1 MIGDDRGMVPRADRA
16 ERRALRRSQRVLRRM
31 ERRAGRGGPGVAG
44 RLLGVAIAATVA
56 GGAWWAGTGTQWDAT
71 AVADLWTPRAYVE
84 VGGEAVAVPRPEP
97 AEGRPLPPVPVTT
110 AGTYAFLHTDGAGG
124 PVGYDPCRPVRY
136 VVNPAGQP
144 PALDGVLHEAAQ
156 IVSEAAGVL
165 LVHDGSTDEPPAMD
179 RPLIQPD
186 RYGEDWAPV
195 LLAWSDEDGFPELAG
210 QVAGIGGSA
219 AVPGPTGEGRW
230 LAAGRVVL
238 DGPDLAAMLERPRGA
253 DQVRAIVVHELAHV
267 LGLDHVDDTG
277 ELMHPL
283 TRDRSDLGPGDRQG
297 LALLGQV
304 ACRP

>member
-1 MIGDDRGMVPRADRA
+1 MIGDDLGMVPSADRA

-31 ERRAGRGGPGVAG
+31 ERRAGRGGPGPAG
-44 RLLGVAIAATVA
+44 RLLGVAVAATVA
-56 GGAWWAGTGTQWDAT
+56 GAAWWAGTGTQWDAT
-71 AVADLWTPRAYVE
+71 AVANLWTPRAYID

-110 AGTYAFLHTDGAGG
+110 TGTHAFLHTDDAGA

-136 VVNPAGQP
+136 VVNTAGQP
-144 PALDGVLHEAAQ
+144 PALDGVVHEAAQ

-179 RPLIQPD
+179 RALIQPD
-186 RYGEDWAPV
+186 RYGDDWAPV
-195 LLAWSDEDGFPELAG
+195 LVAWADEDGFPELAG

-219 AVPGPTGEGRW
+219 AVPGPTGQGRW

-238 DGPDLAAMLERPRGA
+238 DGPDLAAMLERPGGS

>member
-1 MIGDDRGMVPRADRA
+1 MGTSASRA
-16 ERRALRRSQRVLRRM
+16 ERRELRRTRRVLRRM
-31 ERRAGRGGPGVAG
+31 ERRAARRGGSPAG
-44 RLLGVAIAATVA
+44 RLLG
-56 GGAWWAGTGTQWDAT
+56 GLT
-71 AVADLWTPRAYVE
+71 AVAVAAGAVWAGDEAGWDLAAVGELWAPRAYVV

-97 AEGRPLPPVPVTT
+97 ASGRQLPVVPVTT
-110 AGTYAFLHTDGAGG
+110 AGSYAFLHSDDTGG

-144 PALDGVLHEAAQ
+144 PELGGVVHEAARLA
-156 IVSEAAGVL
+156 SEAAGVL
-165 LVHDGSTDEPPAMD
+165 LVDAGATDEPPTMD
-179 RPLIQPD
+179 RPLIQPE

-195 LLAWSDEDGFPELAG
+195 LVAWSDEGAFPELAG
-210 QVAGIGGSA
+210 QVAGIAGSA

-238 DGPDLAAMLERPRGA
+238 DGPDLTAMLERPGGVDRA
-253 DQVRAIVVHELAHV
+253 RAIVVHELAHV
-267 LGLDHVDDTG
+267 LGLDHVEDTG

-283 TRDRSDLGPGDRQG
+283 TRDRTDLGPGDRQG

>member
-1 MIGDDRGMVPRADRA
+1 MIGDDQEMVPSPSRA
-16 ERRALRRSQRVLRRM
+16 ERRRLRRSQRVLRRM
-31 ERRAGRGGPGVAG
+31 ERRAGRGGHGVAG
-44 RLLGVAIAATVA
+44 RLIGVAVAAAVA
-56 GGAWWAGTGTQWDAT
+56 GGAWWAGSGAQWDAT
-71 AVADLWTPRAYVE
+71 AVTDLWAPRAYVE

-110 AGTYAFLHTDGAGG
+110 TGTHAFLHTDDAGG

-144 PALDGVLHEAAQ
+144 PALEAVVHEAART
-156 IVSEAAGVL
+156 VSEAAGVL
-165 LVHDGSTDEPPAMD
+165 LVHDGSTDEPPTMD

-186 RYGEDWAPV
+186 RYGGDWAPV
-195 LLAWSDEDGFPELAG
+195 LVAWSDEGNFPELAG

-219 AVPGPTGEGRW
+219 AVPGPTGRGRW

-238 DGPDLAAMLERPRGA
+238 DGPDLAAMLERPGGP

-267 LGLDHVDDTG
+267 LGLDHVEDPG

-283 TRDRSDLGPGDRQG
+283 TRDRSELGPGDRQG